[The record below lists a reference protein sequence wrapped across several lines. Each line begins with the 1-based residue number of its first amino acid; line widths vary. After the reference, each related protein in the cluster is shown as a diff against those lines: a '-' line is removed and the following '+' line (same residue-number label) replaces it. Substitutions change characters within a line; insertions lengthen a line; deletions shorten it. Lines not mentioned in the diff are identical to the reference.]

1 MGWFSK
7 TKACN
12 MENDVAEEH
21 KALRPAAMP
30 LLYLGLASRNKEHVV
45 KSPFAR
51 YPTRAALCKGQEEEA
66 QKAELEQVKKTLE
79 YYTRRDTQLQQ
90 VLTTQK
96 TDALRAL
103 LGRKEEQIKALLTE
117 NARLKRQAR
126 HRRAYDDTELLLAL
140 QLSAEEFRG
149 EGRGD
154 PDLMSYE
161 QLLEL
166 GEQMGTVS
174 VGLSQEQ
181 FGALE
186 GGVSSTGQSTCS
198 ICQTDIE
205 TGQSFKRLP
214 WCAHDH
220 HTECIGQWLQ
230 HKNTCPV
237 CKASALAN

>member
-1 MGWFSK
+1 
-7 TKACN
+7 
-12 MENDVAEEH
+12 MENEVAEEH

-30 LLYLGLASRNKEHVV
+30 LLYLGYASRNKEHVV
-45 KSPFAR
+45 KSPFTR
-51 YPTRAALCKGQEEEA
+51 YPSRAALSKGRKELDY
-66 QKAELEQVKKTLE
+66 KAELEQVKKTLE
-79 YYTRRDTQLQQ
+79 AFTIRDTQLQQ
-90 VLTTQK
+90 VLPSQK
-96 TDALRAL
+96 AAALRAL
-103 LGRKEEQIKALLTE
+103 LGRREEQIKALLTE

-126 HRRAYDDTELLLAL
+126 YQVAYDDTELLLAL
-140 QLSAEEFRG
+140 QLSAEEFRS
-149 EGRGD
+149 ERRVD
-154 PDLMSYE
+154 PDLLSYE

-166 GEQMGTVS
+166 GEQIGTVS
-174 VGLSQEQ
+174 VGLTQEQ

-205 TGQSFKRLP
+205 IGQSFKRLP